1 MDVCVTL
8 ATGTA
13 ERDAAVAMLQ
23 QKPPGKRVTL
33 GADRA
38 YDTQG
43 FVEQMRSLQVT
54 HTWRRTT
61 RTAVVQLMAGQP
73 GMKVMR

>member
-1 MDVCVTL
+1 MVTDNRHGLVIDVCVTL

-13 ERDAAVAMLQ
+13 ERDAAVAMLER
-23 QKPPGKRVTL
+23 KPVGKRVTL

-43 FVEQMRSLQVT
+43 FIE
-54 HTWRRTT
+54 
-61 RTAVVQLMAGQP
+61 
-73 GMKVMR
+73 